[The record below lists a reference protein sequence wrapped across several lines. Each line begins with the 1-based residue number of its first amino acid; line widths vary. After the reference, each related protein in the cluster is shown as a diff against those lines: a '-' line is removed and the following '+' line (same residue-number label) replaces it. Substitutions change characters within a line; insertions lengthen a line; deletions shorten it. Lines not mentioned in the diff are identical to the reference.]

1 MGPVPQ
7 EMLTACAEMSTV
19 WTSYSTPDLTER
31 KRKTGWCPISALLAF
46 GCGPPIAATL
56 LPNTNCGF
64 GGLCVKR
71 TWLVVGWFVLL
82 FLFNLVVH
90 KGPVGNHP
98 IIEYSLN
105 AVEYFFAPI
114 EIIASIVAIFLI
126 LRTGR

>member
-1 MGPVPQ
+1 
-7 EMLTACAEMSTV
+7 
-19 WTSYSTPDLTER
+19 
-31 KRKTGWCPISALLAF
+31 LLAF
-46 GCGPPIAATL
+46 GFGGWIAATL

-90 KGPVGNHP
+90 NGPVGNHP
-98 IIEYSLN
+98 IIEHGLE

-114 EIIASIVAIFLI
+114 EIIASIIAIFLI
-126 LRTGR
+126 LRLAREKRSQESKSPPRY